1 MVSQDLIRIDGLVID
16 PDTGEVVEWPDGW
29 AGDRIEHLL
38 AAYHEAALNLDGWQA
53 RIGQLKA
60 ALGRQLEDRDLRSL
74 STALGTVRWVAPV
87 PSLRPL
93 GVKELREVVVERYGF
108 EEGAALL
115 ADLVREQATRPY
127 VRVDKPAAPAPAIER
142 VQREEEAS

>member
-1 MVSQDLIRIDGLVID
+1 MEAIDYEG
-16 PDTGEVVEWPDGW
+16 
-29 AGDRIEHLL
+29 
-38 AAYHEAALNLDGWQA
+38 QA

>member
-1 MVSQDLIRIDGLVID
+1 M
-16 PDTGEVVEWPDGW
+16 
-29 AGDRIEHLL
+29 
-38 AAYHEAALNLDGWQA
+38 
-53 RIGQLKA
+53 
-60 ALGRQLEDRDLRSL
+60 
-74 STALGTVRWVAPV
+74 APV